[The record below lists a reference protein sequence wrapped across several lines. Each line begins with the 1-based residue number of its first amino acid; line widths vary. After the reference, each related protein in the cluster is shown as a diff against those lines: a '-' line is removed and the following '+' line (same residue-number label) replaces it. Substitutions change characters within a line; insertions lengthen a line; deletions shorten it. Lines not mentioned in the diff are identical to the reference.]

1 MQLTIRCIFMGL
13 GGHVELLLQTHI
25 WDKKYNYRG
34 VGLKPGTLDKLYC
47 TKHKWMYGAC
57 DSVEL

>member
-1 MQLTIRCIFMGL
+1 MGL